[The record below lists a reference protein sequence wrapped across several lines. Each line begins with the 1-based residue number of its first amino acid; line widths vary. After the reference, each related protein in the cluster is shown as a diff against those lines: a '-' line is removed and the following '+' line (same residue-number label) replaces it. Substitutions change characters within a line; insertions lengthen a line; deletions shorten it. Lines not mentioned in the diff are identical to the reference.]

1 MGKPNHRGSSSL
13 KASYLVSGTAGTW
26 TQASYS
32 RLCVFNYQLLS
43 EWLSKALRIPK
54 YLKAEW
60 KLAWK
65 MKLSGLLGGLHILYL
80 VSPIQKTH
88 PALLRYT
95 DVEGLL
101 HTALEIGTIESS

>member
-1 MGKPNHRGSSSL
+1 
-13 KASYLVSGTAGTW
+13 
-26 TQASYS
+26 
-32 RLCVFNYQLLS
+32 
-43 EWLSKALRIPK
+43 
-54 YLKAEW
+54 
-60 KLAWK
+60 